1 MKQYLSKKGLKKIS
15 IIIPVYNEQ
24 NTVKQIIQ
32 KLKQV
37 EYPSPHE
44 IIVID
49 DGSTDKTQEILKSL
63 HNIKLLVNNRNS
75 GKGFSLRRGFREAKG
90 DIIIIQDADLEYN
103 PKDHLKLISLLNE
116 DFIDVV
122 YGSRFISGHHKPRY
136 SLFYLGNIF
145 LSYLTKILFSRNIT
159 DMETCYKSFKA
170 KVVKNLNLTEN
181 RFGIE
186 PEITCKIIKKGYNI
200 IEVPISY
207 KSRSYE
213 QGKKI
218 GIKDGIRAIYLLFKF
233 RLTD

>member
-1 MKQYLSKKGLKKIS
+1 MKKGSKIIS

-32 KLKQV
+32 KLQEVK
-37 EYPSPHE
+37 YPLPYE

-49 DGSTDKTQEILKSL
+49 DGSTDKTPKILKSL
-63 HNIKLLVNNRNS
+63 NDIKLLFNNRNR

-90 DIIIIQDADLEYN
+90 DIIIIQDADLEYD
-103 PKDHLKLISLLNE
+103 PVDHLKLIALLNE

-122 YGSRFISGHHKPRY
+122 YGSRFIAGHHNPRY

-145 LSYLTKILFSRNIT
+145 LSYLTKILFSKNIT

-170 KVVKNLNLTEN
+170 KVIKNLNLKEN

-200 IEVPISY
+200 VEIPISY